1 MEVLL
6 CNNYL
11 KGISFFGALF
21 LTSQQYFDL
30 VFLFTYFIELY
41 IFNYHIVLTNRTIVK
56 TTPKD
61 RVLKK
66 RLLRIFLRKI
76 TGWRNIFISLT
87 PIWNV
92 RVLLE
97 LITNTDKHYTQKLK
111 NSNILYT
118 WCRKAITSAII
129 LIKRAFFQLNIRH
142 KLCWKIS
149 NLSA

>member
-30 VFLFTYFIELY
+30 VFLFTYFLELY
-41 IFNYHIVLTNRTIVK
+41 IFNYHIVLTNRTTVK

-66 RLLRIFLRKI
+66 RLLRIFLRII
-76 TGWRNIFISLT
+76 TG
-87 PIWNV
+87 
-92 RVLLE
+92 
-97 LITNTDKHYTQKLK
+97 
-111 NSNILYT
+111 
-118 WCRKAITSAII
+118 
-129 LIKRAFFQLNIRH
+129 
-142 KLCWKIS
+142 
-149 NLSA
+149 

>member
-6 CNNYL
+6 CNKYL

-66 RLLRIFLRKI
+66 RLLRIFLRII
-76 TGWRNIFISLT
+76 TG
-87 PIWNV
+87 
-92 RVLLE
+92 
-97 LITNTDKHYTQKLK
+97 
-111 NSNILYT
+111 
-118 WCRKAITSAII
+118 
-129 LIKRAFFQLNIRH
+129 
-142 KLCWKIS
+142 
-149 NLSA
+149 

>member
-41 IFNYHIVLTNRTIVK
+41 ILNYHIVLTNRTIVK

-66 RLLRIFLRKI
+66 RLLRIFLRII
-76 TGWRNIFISLT
+76 TG
-87 PIWNV
+87 
-92 RVLLE
+92 
-97 LITNTDKHYTQKLK
+97 
-111 NSNILYT
+111 
-118 WCRKAITSAII
+118 
-129 LIKRAFFQLNIRH
+129 
-142 KLCWKIS
+142 
-149 NLSA
+149 

>member
-11 KGISFFGALF
+11 KGISLFGALF

-41 IFNYHIVLTNRTIVK
+41 IFNYHIVLTNKTIVK

-76 TGWRNIFISLT
+76 TG
-87 PIWNV
+87 
-92 RVLLE
+92 
-97 LITNTDKHYTQKLK
+97 
-111 NSNILYT
+111 
-118 WCRKAITSAII
+118 
-129 LIKRAFFQLNIRH
+129 
-142 KLCWKIS
+142 
-149 NLSA
+149 

>member
-21 LTSQQYFDL
+21 LTSQQYLDL

-66 RLLRIFLRKI
+66 RLLRIFLRII
-76 TGWRNIFISLT
+76 TG
-87 PIWNV
+87 
-92 RVLLE
+92 
-97 LITNTDKHYTQKLK
+97 
-111 NSNILYT
+111 
-118 WCRKAITSAII
+118 
-129 LIKRAFFQLNIRH
+129 
-142 KLCWKIS
+142 
-149 NLSA
+149 

>member
-66 RLLRIFLRKI
+66 RLLRIFFKKNNRV
-76 TGWRNIFISLT
+76 TENFHIFD
-87 PIWNV
+87 
-92 RVLLE
+92 
-97 LITNTDKHYTQKLK
+97 TDMK
-111 NSNILYT
+111 
-118 WCRKAITSAII
+118 CAE
-129 LIKRAFFQLNIRH
+129 FF
-142 KLCWKIS
+142 
-149 NLSA
+149 

>member
-11 KGISFFGALF
+11 KGISLFGALF

-56 TTPKD
+56 ITPKD

-76 TGWRNIFISLT
+76 TG
-87 PIWNV
+87 
-92 RVLLE
+92 
-97 LITNTDKHYTQKLK
+97 
-111 NSNILYT
+111 
-118 WCRKAITSAII
+118 
-129 LIKRAFFQLNIRH
+129 
-142 KLCWKIS
+142 
-149 NLSA
+149 

>member
-11 KGISFFGALF
+11 KGISLFGALF

-41 IFNYHIVLTNRTIVK
+41 IFNYHIVLTNRIIVK

-76 TGWRNIFISLT
+76 TG
-87 PIWNV
+87 
-92 RVLLE
+92 
-97 LITNTDKHYTQKLK
+97 
-111 NSNILYT
+111 
-118 WCRKAITSAII
+118 
-129 LIKRAFFQLNIRH
+129 
-142 KLCWKIS
+142 
-149 NLSA
+149 

>member
-66 RLLRIFLRKI
+66 RLLRIFLRII
-76 TGWRNIFISLT
+76 TW
-87 PIWNV
+87 
-92 RVLLE
+92 
-97 LITNTDKHYTQKLK
+97 
-111 NSNILYT
+111 
-118 WCRKAITSAII
+118 
-129 LIKRAFFQLNIRH
+129 
-142 KLCWKIS
+142 
-149 NLSA
+149 

>member
-41 IFNYHIVLTNRTIVK
+41 IFNYHIVLTNRIIVK

-76 TGWRNIFISLT
+76 TG
-87 PIWNV
+87 
-92 RVLLE
+92 
-97 LITNTDKHYTQKLK
+97 
-111 NSNILYT
+111 
-118 WCRKAITSAII
+118 
-129 LIKRAFFQLNIRH
+129 
-142 KLCWKIS
+142 
-149 NLSA
+149 

>member
-11 KGISFFGALF
+11 KGISLFGALF

-76 TGWRNIFISLT
+76 TG
-87 PIWNV
+87 
-92 RVLLE
+92 
-97 LITNTDKHYTQKLK
+97 
-111 NSNILYT
+111 
-118 WCRKAITSAII
+118 
-129 LIKRAFFQLNIRH
+129 
-142 KLCWKIS
+142 
-149 NLSA
+149 

>member
-11 KGISFFGALF
+11 KGISLFGALF

-66 RLLRIFLRKI
+66 RLLRIF
-76 TGWRNIFISLT
+76 FIINKQT
-87 PIWNV
+87 
-92 RVLLE
+92 
-97 LITNTDKHYTQKLK
+97 Y
-111 NSNILYT
+111 
-118 WCRKAITSAII
+118 
-129 LIKRAFFQLNIRH
+129 
-142 KLCWKIS
+142 
-149 NLSA
+149 

>member
-76 TGWRNIFISLT
+76 TG
-87 PIWNV
+87 
-92 RVLLE
+92 
-97 LITNTDKHYTQKLK
+97 
-111 NSNILYT
+111 
-118 WCRKAITSAII
+118 
-129 LIKRAFFQLNIRH
+129 
-142 KLCWKIS
+142 
-149 NLSA
+149 

>member
-11 KGISFFGALF
+11 KGISLFGALF

-66 RLLRIFLRKI
+66 RLLRIFLRII
-76 TGWRNIFISLT
+76 TG
-87 PIWNV
+87 
-92 RVLLE
+92 
-97 LITNTDKHYTQKLK
+97 
-111 NSNILYT
+111 
-118 WCRKAITSAII
+118 
-129 LIKRAFFQLNIRH
+129 
-142 KLCWKIS
+142 
-149 NLSA
+149 

>member
-66 RLLRIFLRKI
+66 RLLRIFLRII
-76 TGWRNIFISLT
+76 TG
-87 PIWNV
+87 
-92 RVLLE
+92 
-97 LITNTDKHYTQKLK
+97 
-111 NSNILYT
+111 
-118 WCRKAITSAII
+118 
-129 LIKRAFFQLNIRH
+129 
-142 KLCWKIS
+142 
-149 NLSA
+149 